1 MRTIYRL
8 QRRSHQ
14 PCVRRV
20 LSSSTATDWVVA
32 NAELTAANRLCI
44 KELTT
49 GDRLNVR
56 VVAVN
61 AGGPSEACVLAESVP
76 IREVVGEFA
85 SQ

>member
-1 MRTIYRL
+1 MAHTL
-8 QRRSHQ
+8 T
-14 PCVRRV
+14 
-20 LSSSTATDWVVA
+20 TATCNACLVLRTGTNWVVA
-32 NAELTAANRLCI
+32 NSELTAANRLCI

-61 AGGPSEACVLAESVP
+61 AGGPSEACALVESVP

-85 SQ
+85 SR